1 MGSLLSNIALG
12 FQVILQPHVFLM
24 LAGGVLL
31 GLVVGVI
38 PGLNDTITISILI
51 PITFAMEPIV
61 GLAMLVGIYCA
72 ACYGGSF
79 ASILVG
85 IPGTASSVVTTQ
97 DGYPMARKGL
107 AGQALSISTAS
118 SVFGGVFSTLV
129 LMFAAPWLAE
139 QALRFGPAEYF
150 ALAVFGLSTIA
161 GMGGDSV
168 LRSLISGVLGLL
180 IATIGMSPQVGY
192 PRFYFGNPNL
202 LDGIPFI
209 PALIGLFG
217 ITSVMGMSNTGPS
230 TAAGTGRM
238 GQIGSFRLE
247 RALIRR
253 LLPIWV
259 ICAALGTFIGI
270 VPGAGM
276 IMAVYLA
283 YEIARRRSPALEF
296 GTGVPEGVAAPEAA
310 NNSVVGG
317 SMVPL
322 LSLGVPGNSTSALF
336 LGALMIHGLRPGPML
351 FMEQPQ
357 IAYGI
362 LAAFFI
368 GNILMG
374 GMGLLV
380 ARFMS
385 GLLLAIPQPL
395 LGGAV
400 AAFCAVGAYSMG
412 NNIFNIWIMLIFG
425 VLGFVMNKL
434 RLPVSP
440 MILAMVL
447 GTMAETSLQQAL
459 VISRGSYSIFYTRP
473 IALVLLVVS
482 AWFFLMPIA
491 KIFMQRMRSKKLQSV
506 PK

>member
-1 MGSLLSNIALG
+1 
-12 FQVILQPHVFLM
+12 
-24 LAGGVLL
+24 
-31 GLVVGVI
+31 
-38 PGLNDTITISILI
+38 
-51 PITFAMEPIV
+51 
-61 GLAMLVGIYCA
+61 
-72 ACYGGSF
+72 
-79 ASILVG
+79 
-85 IPGTASSVVTTQ
+85 
-97 DGYPMARKGL
+97 
-107 AGQALSISTAS
+107 
-118 SVFGGVFSTLV
+118 
-129 LMFAAPWLAE
+129 
-139 QALRFGPAEYF
+139 
-150 ALAVFGLSTIA
+150 
-161 GMGGDSV
+161 
-168 LRSLISGVLGLL
+168 
-180 IATIGMSPQVGY
+180 
-192 PRFYFGNPNL
+192 
-202 LDGIPFI
+202 
-209 PALIGLFG
+209 
-217 ITSVMGMSNTGPS
+217 
-230 TAAGTGRM
+230 
-238 GQIGSFRLE
+238 
-247 RALIRR
+247 
-253 LLPIWV
+253 
-259 ICAALGTFIGI
+259 
-270 VPGAGM
+270 
-276 IMAVYLA
+276 
-283 YEIARRRSPALEF
+283 
-296 GTGVPEGVAAPEAA
+296 
-310 NNSVVGG
+310 
-317 SMVPL
+317 MVPL